1 MNSTFSLPDY
11 AVFITMMVASF
22 GIGIYHAFTSSNNKE
37 GKKWND
43 YANIVMCM
51 L

>member
-1 MNSTFSLPDY
+1 MNLTFSVPDY